1 VTRLLLGGSGG
12 RRLLLPALYLFL
24 LGVVAYTAIWARPID
39 LNQIRG
45 DVYAALLYVSN
56 WWNIS
61 QDADYWAISLA
72 PSPLQHLWSLAI
84 EEQFYVVWPLVV
96 VLVLRGRSP
105 ARAPGR
111 LLATALTGAVL
122 SVVAFAFLQ
131 LTGASDTRLYEGTDT
146 RSFALFAGA
155 ALACWW
161 RIDQRRPRTASRIGR
176 SSLQAL
182 GPFAVVLLA
191 VAWVS
196 LDGRSPVLYA
206 GGLQACSLLAV
217 AVIGASVLPG
227 GIPVFDRVLHL
238 APLRMLGLISYGLYL
253 WHWPVYLVINEV
265 RADLSGPALL
275 VVRIAVSIAL
285 ATASYFVIERRI
297 RHGGL
302 LHGGAA
308 FVAVPASM
316 VLIAGLTMVVTS
328 GAVDVEDVN
337 AINMTREPVAI
348 VPGLPNVV
356 YLGDSV
362 AGALAEFPA
371 SDSAGYGLNVFN
383 AAEAGCGLMY
393 EGNRVR
399 GGAGDVSE
407 PPSCTPGWPA
417 AVRAANADAAVITFG
432 ASPTSAIEIDG
443 TFRNACDPEYDGMLR
458 ERLDDQVEAIGAT
471 GAKVILATNAPTTN
485 PFRPPEADA
494 ETDCV
499 NEVIEAVAEAGPA
512 ELVDLA
518 GFVCPDG
525 KCQDEFDGAP
535 TRPDSLHYNGPG
547 GEVPARWLA
556 QQVAQLVPSG

>member
-1 VTRLLLGGSGG
+1 M
-12 RRLLLPALYLFL
+12 
-24 LGVVAYTAIWARPID
+24 
-39 LNQIRG
+39 
-45 DVYAALLYVSN
+45 
-56 WWNIS
+56 
-61 QDADYWAISLA
+61 
-72 PSPLQHLWSLAI
+72 
-84 EEQFYVVWPLVV
+84 
-96 VLVLRGRSP
+96 
-105 ARAPGR
+105 
-111 LLATALTGAVL
+111 
-122 SVVAFAFLQ
+122 AFAYLQ

-161 RIDQRRPRTASRIGR
+161 RIDQRRPRTASGIGR

-182 GPFAVVLLA
+182 GPPAVILLA

-238 APLRMLGLISYGLYL
+238 APLRLLGLISYGLYL

-265 RADLSGPALL
+265 RTNLSGPLL
-275 VVRIAVSIAL
+275 LTVRIAVSIAL
-285 ATASYFVIERRI
+285 ATASYLLLERRI

-337 AINMTREPVAI
+337 AVNTTRKPVTV

-371 SDSAGYGLNVFN
+371 ADSAGYGINAFNV
-383 AAEAGCGLMY
+383 AEAGCGLIY

-399 GGAGDVSE
+399 GGAGDVTE
-407 PPSCTPGWPA
+407 PESCTPGWPA
-417 AVRAANADAAVITFG
+417 ALRAADADAALVTFG

-443 TFRNACDPEYDGMLR
+443 SFRTACDPAYDAMLR
-458 ERLDDQVEAIGAT
+458 ERLDEQVEKLGAT
-471 GAKVILATNAPTTN
+471 GATVILVTNAPTTN
-485 PFRPPEADA
+485 PFRLPEADPA
-494 ETDCV
+494 TDCV
-499 NEVIEAVAEAGPA
+499 NEVITAVAEAGPA
-512 ELVDLA
+512 ELIDLA

-525 KCQDEFDGAP
+525 VCQDEFDGAP
-535 TRPDSLHYNGPG
+535 TRPDSVHYHGPG
-547 GEVPARWLA
+547 GAVPARWLA
-556 QQVAQLVPSG
+556 EQAALLVPSG